1 MSATNKASL
10 AHGAQPGS
18 STYWRI
24 NVALFL
30 AGFSTFS
37 LLYCVQPLL
46 PLFTHHFQ
54 VGPAESSL
62 ALSLSTGC
70 LAIAI
75 LCAGALTEGRDRRR
89 VMFISMAL
97 AATCNLAAA
106 LVPSWHGLL
115 LARALAG
122 LSLGGV
128 PAVAMAYL
136 AEEID
141 PRGLGL
147 SIGLYVSGTA
157 FGGMAG
163 RVLTSMLA
171 DAWSWHAAMAS
182 LSVLDLLAAAG
193 FAALLPRSLH
203 QVQRGSLPLA
213 EHLQVWRTQ
222 LGHPGLPLL
231 FAIGFLCMGVFVTVY
246 NYAGFRLMA
255 PPFGL
260 SPTQIGLIF
269 CAYVFGMASSSMA
282 GGLADR
288 LGQAPVLIAGVLVT
302 ALGVLASLMQNLP
315 GAIGGI
321 VLLTIGFFMAH
332 SVASGWVGRMAGAH
346 KGHAASL
353 YLLAYYLGSSV
364 LGSVGGWF
372 WEHGGWRGVCAFA
385 LAGLALML
393 ACALRL
399 RAGARRIATPTPTT
413 TTSPLRT

>member
-1 MSATNKASL
+1 MSTSTSYPSGWAV
-10 AHGAQPGS
+10 PGS
-18 STYWRI
+18 RVYWRI
-24 NVALFL
+24 NIALFL

-46 PLFTHHFQ
+46 PLFARQFG
-54 VGPAESSL
+54 VGAAASSL

-70 LAIAI
+70 LALAI
-75 LCAGALTEGRDRRR
+75 LCAGALSQGRDRRR
-89 VMFISMAL
+89 MMFCSMAL
-97 AATCNLAAA
+97 AALCNLAAA

-115 LARALAG
+115 AARALAG

-147 SIGLYVSGTA
+147 SIGLYVGGTA

-163 RVLTSMLA
+163 RVVTSMLA
-171 DAWSWHAAMAS
+171 DAWSWHAAMVA
-182 LSVLDLLAAAG
+182 LSVLDLAAAVG
-193 FAALLPRSLH
+193 FALLLPASRH
-203 QVQRGSLPLA
+203 AHGPRQGLPLA
-213 EHLQVWRTQ
+213 EHLRIWKGQ
-222 LGHPGLPLL
+222 LTHPGLPLL

-255 PPFGL
+255 PPFHL
-260 SPTQIGLIF
+260 SATQIGLIF
-269 CAYVFGMASSSMA
+269 CAYVFGIAASSAA

-288 LGQAPVLIAGVLVT
+288 LGQAPVLVAGVLTT
-302 ALGVLASLMQNLP
+302 AAGVLLSLLP
-315 GAIGGI
+315 TLGGAIGGI

-385 LAGLALML
+385 LVALGLML

-399 RAGARRIATPTPTT
+399 RAGARQQTGAHLASS
-413 TTSPLRT
+413 SPSRA

>member
-1 MSATNKASL
+1 MSASKPSPSGWAL
-10 AHGAQPGS
+10 PGS
-18 STYWRI
+18 RTYWRI
-24 NVALFL
+24 NIALFL

-46 PLFTHHFQ
+46 PQFAQQFH
-54 VGPAESSL
+54 VSPAASSL

-70 LAIAI
+70 LAVAI
-75 LCAGALTEGRDRRR
+75 LCAGALAEGRDRRL
-89 VMFISMAL
+89 VMFGSMTL
-97 AATCNLAAA
+97 AALCNLAAA
-106 LVPSWHGLL
+106 LLSDWHALL

-163 RVLTSMLA
+163 RVLTSIIA
-171 DAWSWHAAMAS
+171 DVSSWHMAMGS
-182 LSVLDLLAAAG
+182 LSVLCLVAAAG
-193 FAALLPRSLH
+193 FALLLPPSRH
-203 QVQRGSLPLA
+203 AIRRQGLPLA
-213 EHLQVWRTQ
+213 EHLRIWQRQ
-222 LGHPGLPLL
+222 LRDPHLPLL
-231 FAIGFLCMGVFVTVY
+231 FATGFLCMGVFVTVY

-255 PPFGL
+255 PPFDL

-269 CAYVFGMASSSMA
+269 CAYVFGIASSSLA
-282 GGLADR
+282 GGMADR
-288 LGQAPVLIAGVLVT
+288 LGQAPVLVAGVLTT
-302 ALGVLASLMQNLP
+302 AAGVLLSLLPNLA

-353 YLLAYYLGSSV
+353 YLLAYYVGSSV

-372 WEHGGWRGVCAFA
+372 WEHGGWGAVCAFA
-385 LAGLALML
+385 LGALAIML

-399 RAGARRIATPTPTT
+399 RAGTRQAGSPAPGQTTAPTQA
-413 TTSPLRT
+413 

>member
-1 MSATNKASL
+1 MPMF
-10 AHGAQPGS
+10 AQQ
-18 STYWRI
+18 
-24 NVALFL
+24 F
-30 AGFSTFS
+30 
-37 LLYCVQPLL
+37 
-46 PLFTHHFQ
+46 H
-54 VGPAESSL
+54 VGPAQSSL

-70 LAIAI
+70 LALAI
-75 LCAGALTEGRDRRR
+75 LCAGALSEGRDRRR
-89 VMFISMAL
+89 MMFVSMAL
-97 AATCNLAAA
+97 AAVCNLAAA

-115 LARALAG
+115 VARALAG

-147 SIGLYVSGTA
+147 SIGLYVGGTA

-163 RVLTSMLA
+163 RVGTSFMA
-171 DAWSWHAAMAS
+171 DAWSWHVAMAS
-182 LSVLDLLAAAG
+182 LSVLDLAAAAG
-193 FAALLPRSLH
+193 FALLLPASRH
-203 QVQRGSLPLA
+203 AIKRQGLPLA
-213 EHLQVWRTQ
+213 QHLRIWKGQ
-222 LGHPGLPLL
+222 LADPHLPLL
-231 FAIGFLCMGVFVTVY
+231 FATGFLCMGVFVTVY

-260 SPTQIGLIF
+260 SASQIGLIF

-288 LGQAPVLIAGVLVT
+288 LGQAPVLVAGVLTT
-302 ALGVLASLMQNLP
+302 AAGVLLSLWPTLV

-372 WEHGGWRGVCAFA
+372 WEHGGWAGICAFA
-385 LAGLALML
+385 LVGLAIML
-393 ACALRL
+393 ACALLL
-399 RAGARRIATPTPTT
+399 RSGARQAAMSALPDTA
-413 TTSPLRT
+413 SPSRA